1 MPRDT
6 FWLLTLNLMYGPTFA
21 LIIKWQRKNIAL
33 CTFYEVVTDCEICC
47 EEKGYKTI
55 QIKIKI

>member
-6 FWLLTLNLMYGPTFA
+6 FWLLTLNLIYGPTFA
-21 LIIKWQRKNIAL
+21 LIIKWQSKNIAL

-47 EEKGYKTI
+47 EEKDYQTI
-55 QIKIKI
+55 YLD

>member
-6 FWLLTLNLMYGPTFA
+6 FWLLTLNLIYGPTFA
-21 LIIKWQRKNIAL
+21 LIIKWQGKNTAL

-47 EEKGYKTI
+47 EEKDYRTI
-55 QIKIKI
+55 YLD